1 MWQIASLVLLFFSFS
16 AASVWLKR
24 AEGIAMN
31 SAILLLS
38 IVAVLMLGV
47 AWYADT
53 HRSDEQRPKGK
64 K

>member
-1 MWQIASLVLLFFSFS
+1 MM
-16 AASVWLKR
+16 
-24 AEGIAMN
+24 MN

-53 HRSDEQRPKGK
+53 HRSEDHRSKQK